1 MIPITDPDTD
11 APPNHVPLFSTY
23 YDLQLA
29 SSRLTEQNNPE
40 EVLRAKATGD
50 NSVKEIDITWWP
62 KDGSRFVDEHG
73 EILQHVAPSEQP
85 EEDGEEDR
93 HYFDPNAPRRQI
105 VFCQPGSAPPE
116 LPDHQ
121 VACFVSPTSF
131 YETMVSMFAAMRQ
144 TRTVPSH
151 MCPRMYEYTPLTS
164 GQNIRILTLW
174 PGSGDTQ
181 IRCETR
187 EIALGAGEY
196 YEALSYTWGDQST
209 GTLISFNGLLL
220 PIAPNLCSALLHLR
234 LPDRPRTLWIDAV
247 CINQLDNEEKSM
259 QVQMMREIYQEA
271 SKVIVWLG
279 SAQDDSNA
287 AMDMITGDVTA
298 GCEEATVP
306 GDFDFFHDDDLP
318 QSKGKQPVRDTFRQ
332 DQHSKSF
339 DPEQLSDDG
348 DTIRG
353 DTEGAESDSERAW
366 GALLALV
373 QRPWWTRAWVLQ
385 EYTVPKKEPIFQCG
399 KQVVTGKELQEMCS
413 LPPKAIESI
422 SRFLT
427 PETVA
432 LKAAFRLNPLFMTR
446 EKFQED
452 GQLDLRRLLRYNLNS
467 QATNLRDKVIALL
480 GLTSQECRD
489 ALIPDYSKS
498 ITEIF
503 AEAAKY
509 IIQSTG
515 DLNILSINTN
525 SSRET
530 DPPLPSW
537 VPDWGLFATRALTLL
552 QSFVYE
558 ASGPYS
564 ACIGPSSEPDIL
576 EAGGIPI
583 DRVTHVTD
591 IITPESVTSGG
602 LDTLRRTIRA
612 LHDELLSA
620 ITTSRSTTTTTHT
633 KRPDIDPDRL
643 HPPDSS
649 TPRRRNPRKRRLNP
663 DQFWRTLVA
672 DRYMLPDQSF
682 ESPAPAAFGQLFDL
696 IFDEHPD
703 TSCIP
708 VDFLPAAPPATRLE
722 RFVAPLAAQMGQVLA
737 TRRVFVTEGGRTGVG
752 PAEAA
757 VGDVAAVLMGGEMPF
772 LLREVPVEEEGEE
785 GEEGEEEGEGGE
797 EGQGRGPGMVKLVGE
812 AYVHGVMHGEVVEGL
827 PGPGE
832 GLERFMVI
840 FRIC

>member
-1 MIPITDPDTD
+1 
-11 APPNHVPLFSTY
+11 
-23 YDLQLA
+23 
-29 SSRLTEQNNPE
+29 
-40 EVLRAKATGD
+40 
-50 NSVKEIDITWWP
+50 
-62 KDGSRFVDEHG
+62 
-73 EILQHVAPSEQP
+73 
-85 EEDGEEDR
+85 
-93 HYFDPNAPRRQI
+93 
-105 VFCQPGSAPPE
+105 
-116 LPDHQ
+116 
-121 VACFVSPTSF
+121 
-131 YETMVSMFAAMRQ
+131 
-144 TRTVPSH
+144 
-151 MCPRMYEYTPLTS
+151 
-164 GQNIRILTLW
+164 
-174 PGSGDTQ
+174 
-181 IRCETR
+181 
-187 EIALGAGEY
+187 
-196 YEALSYTWGDQST
+196 
-209 GTLISFNGLLL
+209 
-220 PIAPNLCSALLHLR
+220 
-234 LPDRPRTLWIDAV
+234 
-247 CINQLDNEEKSM
+247 
-259 QVQMMREIYQEA
+259 
-271 SKVIVWLG
+271 
-279 SAQDDSNA
+279 
-287 AMDMITGDVTA
+287 
-298 GCEEATVP
+298 
-306 GDFDFFHDDDLP
+306 
-318 QSKGKQPVRDTFRQ
+318 
-332 DQHSKSF
+332 
-339 DPEQLSDDG
+339 
-348 DTIRG
+348 
-353 DTEGAESDSERAW
+353 
-366 GALLALV
+366 
-373 QRPWWTRAWVLQ
+373 
-385 EYTVPKKEPIFQCG
+385 
-399 KQVVTGKELQEMCS
+399 MCS

-682 ESPAPAAFGQLFDL
+682 DSPAPAAFAQLFDL

-708 VDFLPAAPPATRLE
+708 ADFLPAAPPATRLE

-772 LLREVPVEEEGEE
+772 LLREVPVEEEDGEE
-785 GEEGEEEGEGGE
+785 GEEGEEGGEGEGEEE
-797 EGQGRGPGMVKLVGE
+797 EGQKGRGPGMVRLVGE